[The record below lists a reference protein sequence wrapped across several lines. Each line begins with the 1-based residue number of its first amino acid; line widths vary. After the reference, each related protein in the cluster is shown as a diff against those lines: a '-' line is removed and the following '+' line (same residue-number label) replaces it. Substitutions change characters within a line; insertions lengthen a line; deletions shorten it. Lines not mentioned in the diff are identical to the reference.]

1 MIGISPC
8 SGTQVV
14 VPAAGKSVCGYGG
27 GGGGGGVQY
36 GIRSLGQY
44 GAVL

>member
-1 MIGISPC
+1 MVGISSC

-27 GGGGGGVQY
+27 GGEGEGEYSMVY
-36 GIRSLGQY
+36 V
-44 GAVL
+44 A